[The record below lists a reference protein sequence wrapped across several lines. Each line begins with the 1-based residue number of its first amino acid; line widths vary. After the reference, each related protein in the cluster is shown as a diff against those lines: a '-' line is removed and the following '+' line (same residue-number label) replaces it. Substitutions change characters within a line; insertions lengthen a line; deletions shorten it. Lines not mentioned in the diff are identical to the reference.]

1 MLTIEDIYHFIE
13 DECGIKSKKLLPD
26 SDLNGNFGIEGDDF
40 DELMLAYSN
49 KFKVNIDSYLWYF
62 HCDEE
67 GVSLF
72 AFIFP
77 PPNKRVEKIVVTP
90 ELLFNC
96 AQSKVW
102 SVKYPMHTLPKKR
115 WDIISNHV
123 FLVTCAI
130 LILALGI
137 IKS

>member
-62 HCDEE
+62 HCNEE
-67 GVSLF
+67 GVSLL

-77 PPNKRVEKIVVTP
+77 PPNFPLYIWRYYVHKLSSFTRPSSI
-90 ELLFNC
+90 
-96 AQSKVW
+96 
-102 SVKYPMHTLPKKR
+102 M
-115 WDIISNHV
+115 
-123 FLVTCAI
+123 
-130 LILALGI
+130 
-137 IKS
+137 KS